1 MSRAGLESAARSV
14 AEVKQVISTVTEQEA
29 SLPSGCVGWSVKDL
43 VAHMSS
49 NFKEICEPSP
59 PPPEPVTLPAE
70 ALMEMLV
77 EPRKDWSWSQVRDE
91 YLQYC
96 DGAVGA
102 LAALQDEPMAST
114 PSALADL
121 GTYPLHQMADAFAF
135 DHYCHLRIDLL
146 APTGPVQRDLPPA
159 DDALAGPAIG
169 WMLLGLPK
177 MQPGLVAHL
186 TAPITLVLTGAGG
199 GRWRLVPEGEE
210 IVVTIADGPSAGTVT
225 STAHDFVMWGT
236 RRHAWRDDCTVSG
249 DQAVVAGFLD
259 ALNIV

>member
-1 MSRAGLESAARSV
+1 LESAARSV
-14 AEVKQVISTVTEQEA
+14 AEVKQVISTITEQEA
-29 SLPSGCVGWSVKDL
+29 MLPSGCVGWSVKDL

-59 PPPEPVTLPAE
+59 PPAEPVALPAE

-77 EPRKDWSWSQVRDE
+77 EPRKDWTWTQVRDE

-96 DGAVGA
+96 DGAVAGLGA
-102 LAALQDEPMAST
+102 LQEEPMAST
-114 PSALADL
+114 ETPLADL
-121 GTYPLHQMADAFAF
+121 GTYQLHQLADAYAF

-146 APTGPVQRDLPPA
+146 APNGPIERDLLPA

-169 WMLLGLPK
+169 WMLEGLPK

-186 TAPITLVLTGAGG
+186 AAPITLVLTGPGG
-199 GRWRLVPEGEE
+199 GRWRLLPSGDEV
-210 IVVTIADGPSAGTVT
+210 VVTTEDGPSVATVT
-225 STAHDFVMWGT
+225 SRAHDFVMWGT
-236 RRHAWRDDCTVSG
+236 RRHAWREDCAVTG